1 MFIRRESFK
10 QFIQLYPITS
20 AILLI
25 NLIMFTL
32 IKLPFIP
39 HSIIIEN
46 LIGINLYI
54 KEGEL
59 WRLVTPL
66 FLHNSPGHFI
76 FNSFALLLFG
86 PAVEQMLTHVR
97 FLLLYSISGIGAN
110 ILTYLFYPLTYAH
123 LGASG
128 AIFGLIGFYL
138 YLTVFQSHLLSRQ
151 DAQMIKIMSLFAL
164 IMTFLQTNVNI
175 VAHLGGCTIGF
186 LLSFLLYKY
195 H

>member
-25 NLIMFTL
+25 NSIIFTL

-46 LIGINLYI
+46 LIGINLYV

-59 WRLVTPL
+59 WRLVTPI

-86 PAVEQMLTHVR
+86 PAIEQMLKHVR

-138 YLTVFQSHLLSRQ
+138 YLTIFQSHILSRQ
-151 DAQMIKIMSLFAL
+151 DAQMIKVMSAFAL
-164 IMTFLQTNVNI
+164 IMTFLQTNVN
-175 VAHLGGCTIGF
+175 VMAHIGGCTIGF
-186 LLSFLLYKY
+186 LLAFLLYKHY
-195 H
+195 